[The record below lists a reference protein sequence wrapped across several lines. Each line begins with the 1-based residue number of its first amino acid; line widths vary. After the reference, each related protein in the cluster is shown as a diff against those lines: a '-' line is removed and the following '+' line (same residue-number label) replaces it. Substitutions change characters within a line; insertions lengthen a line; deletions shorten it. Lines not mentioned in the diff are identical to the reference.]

1 MPHIFMTKNE
11 HRKQGLEKAY
21 YALCDAEKA
30 LAGHT
35 ENQELRTMI
44 QNVKDKVSATS
55 EKLMNLDNTDNK

>member
-1 MPHIFMTKNE
+1 MTKNE

-35 ENQELRTMI
+35 ENKELRTMI
-44 QNVKDKVSATS
+44 QNVKDKVSVTS
-55 EKLMNLDNTDNK
+55 EKLIDLEDSDNK